1 MSTFVRQLY
10 LLFIGNRFNLIIS
23 LVKMLPLNL
32 LRLTAVS
39 ALVFLFTIPTI
50 QAQETS
56 SPKKGVRTLYLI
68 RHGQHDHD
76 DNRDPDIGKAL
87 VPLGIAQSRLISN
100 RLKSL
105 PVKMSSLISSTMT
118 RARQTA
124 MIINRDFPG
133 LELQQTSLIRECT
146 PPTWREDI
154 MEGEDPEEIQKCT
167 DNLDTAFSKYFIP
180 SPDEEDRNDIIV
192 CHGNVIR
199 YFVTKVLKVETMSW
213 LQMTIGN
220 CGLTVVR
227 IKPDGSM
234 KLVSFNDMGHI
245 PPNLR
250 TVLGFESKSK
260 ELVLPE

>member
-1 MSTFVRQLY
+1 MRKPNIRSLILVSAT
-10 LLFIGNRFNLIIS
+10 LIIFA
-23 LVKMLPLNL
+23 VNCTNL
-32 LRLTAVS
+32 
-39 ALVFLFTIPTI
+39 F
-50 QAQETS
+50 AQENNT
-56 SPKKGVRTLYLI
+56 KTKGVRTLYLI
-68 RHGQHDHD
+68 RHGQYDHD
-76 DNRDPDIGKAL
+76 DNRSSDIGKAL
-87 VPLGIAQSRLISN
+87 VPLGIAQSRLVAN
-100 RLKSL
+100 RLKSQ
-105 PVKMSSLISSTMT
+105 PVKMNSLISSTMT

-124 MIINRDFPG
+124 MIINQDFPE
-133 LELQQTSLIRECT
+133 LELQQTRLIRECT

-167 DNLDTAFSKYFIP
+167 DNLDAAFTNYFIP

-213 LQMTIGN
+213 LQMTTGN

-250 TVLGFESKSK
+250 TVIGAENKSK

>member
-1 MSTFVRQLY
+1 MRKPFLRTMT
-10 LLFIGNRFNLIIS
+10 LLSATLI
-23 LVKMLPLNL
+23 VFAVNCTNL
-32 LRLTAVS
+32 L
-39 ALVFLFTIPTI
+39 
-50 QAQETS
+50 AQENNT
-56 SPKKGVRTLYLI
+56 KGMRTLYLI
-68 RHGQHDHD
+68 RHGQYDHD
-76 DNRDPDIGKAL
+76 DDRDPDIGKAI
-87 VPLGIAQSRLISN
+87 VPLGIAQSRLVAG

-105 PVKMSSLISSTMT
+105 PVKMNSLISSTMT

-124 MIINRDFPG
+124 MIINQDFQE
-133 LELQQTSLIRECT
+133 LELQQTRLIRECT

-154 MEGEDPEEIQKCT
+154 MDEEDPEELKICT
-167 DNLDTAFSKYFIP
+167 DKLDVAFSQYFIP

-199 YFVTKVLKVETMSW
+199 YFATKVLKVETMSW
-213 LQMTIGN
+213 LQMTTGN

-250 TVLGFESKSK
+250 TVIGAENKSK

>member
-1 MSTFVRQLY
+1 MRIPNIRSLI
-10 LLFIGNRFNLIIS
+10 LLSATLIVFGVNYSNLF
-23 LVKMLPLNL
+23 
-32 LRLTAVS
+32 
-39 ALVFLFTIPTI
+39 ALENNTKT
-50 QAQETS
+50 
-56 SPKKGVRTLYLI
+56 KGVRTLYLI
-68 RHGQHDHD
+68 RHGQYDHD
-76 DNRDPDIGKAL
+76 DDRDPDIGKAL
-87 VPLGIAQSRLISN
+87 VPLGIAQSKLVAGH
-100 RLKSL
+100 LKSL

-124 MIINRDFPG
+124 KIINQDFPE
-133 LELQQTSLIRECT
+133 LELQQTRLIRECT

-154 MEGEDPEEIQKCT
+154 MEGEDPEELKKCT
-167 DNLDTAFSKYFIP
+167 DNLDAAFSKYFIP
-180 SPDEEDRNDIIV
+180 SPGEEDRNDIIV

-213 LQMTIGN
+213 LQMTTGN

-250 TVLGFESKSK
+250 TVIGTENKSK

>member
-1 MSTFVRQLY
+1 VRKPIIRTMI
-10 LLFIGNRFNLIIS
+10 LLSATLIVFAVNCSNL
-23 LVKMLPLNL
+23 
-32 LRLTAVS
+32 
-39 ALVFLFTIPTI
+39 F
-50 QAQETS
+50 AQENNT
-56 SPKKGVRTLYLI
+56 KTNGVRTLFLI
-68 RHGQHDHD
+68 RHGQYDHD
-76 DNRDPDIGKAL
+76 DDRDPDIGKAL
-87 VPLGIAQSRLISN
+87 IPLGIAQSKLVAG

-105 PVKMSSLISSTMT
+105 PVTMTSLISSTMT

-124 MIINRDFPG
+124 MIINQDFPK
-133 LELQQTSLIRECT
+133 LELQQTRLIRECT

-154 MEGEDPEEIQKCT
+154 MDGEDPEELKKCT
-167 DNLDTAFSKYFIP
+167 DNLDAAFSKYFIL

-213 LQMTIGN
+213 LQMTTGN

-227 IKPDGSM
+227 IKPDSSM

-250 TVLGFESKSK
+250 TVIGSESKSK

>member
-1 MSTFVRQLY
+1 M
-10 LLFIGNRFNLIIS
+10 
-23 LVKMLPLNL
+23 
-32 LRLTAVS
+32 TAV
-39 ALVFLFTIPTI
+39 LTFLFTIPSI
-50 QAQETS
+50 HAQETES
-56 SPKKGVRTLYLI
+56 QTKGIRTLYLI
-68 RHGQHDHD
+68 RHGQYDHD
-76 DNRDPDIGKAL
+76 DDRSSDIGKAL
-87 VPLGIAQSRLISN
+87 VPLGIAQSRLVSN

-118 RARQTA
+118 RARETA
-124 MIINRDFPG
+124 MIINQDFP
-133 LELQQTSLIRECT
+133 ELKLQLSRLIRECT

-154 MEGEDPEEIQKCT
+154 MKRENPEDLKTCT
-167 DNLDTAFSKYFIP
+167 DNLDAAFSKYFIP

-213 LQMTIGN
+213 LQMTMGN

-245 PPNLR
+245 PPNLQ
-250 TVLGFESKSK
+250 TILGYENKSK
-260 ELVLPE
+260 ELMLQDY

>member
-1 MSTFVRQLY
+1 
-10 LLFIGNRFNLIIS
+10 
-23 LVKMLPLNL
+23 
-32 LRLTAVS
+32 
-39 ALVFLFTIPTI
+39 
-50 QAQETS
+50 
-56 SPKKGVRTLYLI
+56 
-68 RHGQHDHD
+68 
-76 DNRDPDIGKAL
+76 
-87 VPLGIAQSRLISN
+87 
-100 RLKSL
+100 
-105 PVKMSSLISSTMT
+105 
-118 RARQTA
+118 
-124 MIINRDFPG
+124 MIINQDFPD
-133 LELQQTSLIRECT
+133 LELMQTRLIRECT

-154 MEGEDPEEIQKCT
+154 MGEEDPEELKKCT
-167 DNLDTAFSKYFIP
+167 DNLDAAFSKYFIP

-213 LQMTIGN
+213 LQMTTGN

-250 TVLGFESKSK
+250 TVIGAENKSK

>member
-1 MSTFVRQLY
+1 MSTFARELY
-10 LLFIGNRFNLIIS
+10 LLFIGNHIRIIIS
-23 LVKMLPLNL
+23 LVKMLLLNL
-32 LRLTAVS
+32 LRLTLVA
-39 ALVFLFTIPTI
+39 ALAFLFTIPTL
-50 QAQETS
+50 QAQETLS
-56 SPKKGVRTLYLI
+56 KTDGVRTLYLI
-68 RHGQHDHD
+68 RHGQYDHD
-76 DNRDPDIGKAL
+76 DDRDPDIGKAL
-87 VPLGIAQSRLISN
+87 VPLGIAQSRLVAN

-105 PVKMSSLISSTMT
+105 PVKINSLISSTMT

-124 MIINRDFPG
+124 MIINQDFPE
-133 LELQQTSLIRECT
+133 LELQQTRLIRECT

-199 YFVTKVLKVETMSW
+199 YFVTKVLKVESMSW
-213 LQMTIGN
+213 LQMTMGN

-234 KLVSFNDMGHI
+234 KLISFNDMGHI
-245 PPNLR
+245 PPNMR

>member
-1 MSTFVRQLY
+1 MRKPIIRSLI
-10 LLFIGNRFNLIIS
+10 LLSATLI
-23 LVKMLPLNL
+23 VF
-32 LRLTAVS
+32 AVNCS
-39 ALVFLFTIPTI
+39 NIF
-50 QAQETS
+50 AQENNT
-56 SPKKGVRTLYLI
+56 KTKGVRTLYLI
-68 RHGQHDHD
+68 RHGQYDHD
-76 DNRDPDIGKAL
+76 DDRSSDIGKAL
-87 VPLGIAQSRLISN
+87 VPLGIAQSKLVAN

-124 MIINRDFPG
+124 MIINQDFPE
-133 LELQQTSLIRECT
+133 LELQQTRLIRECT

-154 MEGEDPEEIQKCT
+154 MEGEDPEELKKCT
-167 DNLDTAFSKYFIP
+167 DNLDAAFSKYFIP
-180 SPDEEDRNDIIV
+180 SPDEEDQNDIIV

-213 LQMTIGN
+213 LQMTTGN

-250 TVLGFESKSK
+250 TVIGFENKSK

>member
-1 MSTFVRQLY
+1 MRKPNIRSLLLMSAT
-10 LLFIGNRFNLIIS
+10 LI
-23 LVKMLPLNL
+23 VF
-32 LRLTAVS
+32 AVNF
-39 ALVFLFTIPTI
+39 ANIL
-50 QAQETS
+50 AQENNT
-56 SPKKGVRTLYLI
+56 KGIRTLYLI
-68 RHGQHDHD
+68 RHGQYDHD
-76 DNRDPDIGKAL
+76 DDRDPDIGKAL
-87 VPLGIAQSRLISN
+87 VPLGIAQSRLVAN

-105 PVKMSSLISSTMT
+105 PVRMSSLISSTMT

-124 MIINRDFPG
+124 MIINQDFPD
-133 LELQQTSLIRECT
+133 LELMQTRLIRECT

-154 MEGEDPEEIQKCT
+154 MGEEDPEELKKCT
-167 DNLDTAFSKYFIP
+167 DNLDAAFSKYFIP

-213 LQMTIGN
+213 LQMTTGN

-250 TVLGFESKSK
+250 TVIGAENKSK